1 MARLFRT
8 PAEVVA
14 ERQAAGQDTE
24 EHDTLAAAN
33 EPAVDEPVD
42 EPDVAPADDDKPKPR
57 RRRTTKPT

>member
-14 ERQAAGQDTE
+14 ERQAAPGQDTE

-33 EPAVDEPVD
+33 EPAPEAGEADAVEPSQ
-42 EPDVAPADDDKPKPR
+42 DDKPKPR
-57 RRRTTKPT
+57 RRRPDKPA